1 MRIMSV
7 SSKLKSNDLLRLSTS
22 STVME
27 NAAVVAN
34 LEVMSLLALPSV
46 ENGVKAPFTLV
57 FLV

>member
-1 MRIMSV
+1 MRIRSV
-7 SSKLKSNDLLRLSTS
+7 SSMLKSNDLRRLSIS

-34 LEVMSLLALPSV
+34 REVASLLALLSV
-46 ENGVKAPFTLV
+46 ENGVKAPFTLA